1 MAGRNVP
8 VSIGNFTGCPFQ
20 CVFGTFGP
28 GGETV
33 VLRALPNAS
42 SCAVG
47 CKDCPAGAVCNALA
61 LPAPNDCEAGHYNPD
76 TGSQT
81 KGSCRSCERYDL
93 RPAFSLPPLP
103 TPLCACVRRS
113 GSFQTETA
121 ATACEACFPGSFSA
135 DKGSTACSL
144 CRAGGYCEEAG
155 ASSASVFELCGP
167 GTWSDVVGLNSSAG
181 CHPCAAGF
189 YQPLNG
195 ANNSDSCLPCPLG
208 TANNAFGA
216 SVCPACPGGSFQDEP
231 GQQVC
236 KPCEPGSY
244 CPDGAGAPLPCEE
257 GTYSNATNLT
267 SADECTDADPGHYAT
282 TGSTEPTPCSPG
294 TAAPN
299 AGMGACDAC
308 EPGKYQNEPGQLSCS
323 VCGSGSYSA
332 NVLSCELCQ
341 VGEYCPEGATVGT
354 PCPVGSTT
362 EGRGA
367 KSSDDCGCR
376 VETYDEDPS
385 DGIICKPCSA
395 EMLCTRHGLTLATV
409 PLLPSRWRHSNR
421 TADIHAC
428 DSASNTSAC
437 LGGDVSGAD
446 GSGYCAD
453 GHEGPRCEWC
463 SDARLYYDRLS
474 ASCKDCGDVG
484 LYAFQQVVVLLA
496 IVVVLAL
503 LRLALVRMPR
513 LLARTS
519 SRLAQLA
526 VAAQQ
531 FGLQAK

>member
-1 MAGRNVP
+1 
-8 VSIGNFTGCPFQ
+8 
-20 CVFGTFGP
+20 
-28 GGETV
+28 
-33 VLRALPNAS
+33 
-42 SCAVG
+42 
-47 CKDCPAGAVCNALA
+47 
-61 LPAPNDCEAGHYNPD
+61 
-76 TGSQT
+76 
-81 KGSCRSCERYDL
+81 
-93 RPAFSLPPLP
+93 
-103 TPLCACVRRS
+103 
-113 GSFQTETA
+113 
-121 ATACEACFPGSFSA
+121 
-135 DKGSTACSL
+135 
-144 CRAGGYCEEAG
+144 
-155 ASSASVFELCGP
+155 
-167 GTWSDVVGLNSSAG
+167 
-181 CHPCAAGF
+181 
-189 YQPLNG
+189 
-195 ANNSDSCLPCPLG
+195 
-208 TANNAFGA
+208 
-216 SVCPACPGGSFQDEP
+216 
-231 GQQVC
+231 
-236 KPCEPGSY
+236 
-244 CPDGAGAPLPCEE
+244 
-257 GTYSNATNLT
+257 
-267 SADECTDADPGHYAT
+267 
-282 TGSTEPTPCSPG
+282 
-294 TAAPN
+294 
-299 AGMGACDAC
+299 MGACDAC

-367 KSSDDCGCR
+367 KSPDDCGCR